1 MSDAT
6 SSSEAPLSAAISP
19 VFIPPLLL
27 LLLLLLLLP
36 ELDLRVVEGTVVAGA
51 VVVVVPAVVE
61 ARVVEGVAIAFAPRV
76 ISSSPALS
84 PQEAKVHTTKAK
96 ASIAAKIRFP
106 FKRIKPTFPLTLRRG
121 CAPHRLCSLCT
132 ILSDVTKSLSH
143 KSVLLSTFIAFF
155 RNLCYAEYDS
165 ILGVKYVE

>member
-6 SSSEAPLSAAISP
+6 KDNDAPLSAAISP
-19 VFIPPLLL
+19 VFIPLLL

-36 ELDLRVVEGTVVAGA
+36 ALELRVVEGVVVAGA
-51 VVVVVPAVVE
+51 VVVVVPAVDA
-61 ARVVEGVAIAFAPRV
+61 ARVVEGEAIAFAPRV
-76 ISSSPALS
+76 ISSSSALS
-84 PQEAKVHTTKAK
+84 PQEAKVHTTKAM

-106 FKRIKPTFPLTLRRG
+106 FKRIKPTFPLSFPRG
-121 CAPHRLCSLCT
+121 NAPRRLCSLCT
-132 ILSDVTKSLSH
+132 ILSGITKSLSH
-143 KSVLLSTFIAFF
+143 NSALLSTFIAFF